1 MSVCGRNNIHSYLEG
16 CVVILINLKT
26 NFMRTITFKQVKDH
40 LSEAILLIR
49 FDPYQANLLL
59 KAVSIMSIDMVTEQF
74 LLGYIGSDLFLY
86 SEPDRI
92 STNVYKFED
101 GRTYSAYLPAGGT
114 KEDLIIN
121 KM

>member
-1 MSVCGRNNIHSYLEG
+1 
-16 CVVILINLKT
+16 
-26 NFMRTITFKQVKDH
+26 
-40 LSEAILLIR
+40 
-49 FDPYQANLLL
+49 
-59 KAVSIMSIDMVTEQF
+59 MVTEQF
-74 LLGYIGSDLFLY
+74 FVGYIGSDLFLY

-101 GRTYSAYLPAGGT
+101 GRTYCVLSTRWA